1 MSQADV
7 HVYPYPVPDCFVSVL
22 HHTDQP
28 QCVNGFVPNEIL
40 QSVYLQRRFGLK
52 FIPES
57 TQIVS
62 PHNSFTC
69 DGIVTKWIMRWQ
81 QIRFIGSS
89 FPELQVW
96 RSSNEAN
103 ATFQLVGST
112 TFTAGP
118 GAMRIIAI
126 NVVEFTVYP
135 PLPVQAGDVLGIYQP
150 AESRIRLFY
159 EPEGSNEALFQSGVN
174 HLSMFPNS
182 PLTVE
187 STMRVPLISAEVGR
201 CLFVLAEC
209 YQASIA
215 HNTHVGH
222 CQHG

>member
-28 QCVNGFVPNEIL
+28 QCVNGFVTNEML
-40 QSVYLQRRFGLK
+40 QSVYLQRRFGLHS
-52 FIPES
+52 IPKS

-69 DGIVTKWIMRWQ
+69 DGNVTKWIMRWQ
-81 QIRFIGSS
+81 QISFMTSS

-96 RSSNEAN
+96 RPSNEAN
-103 ATFQLVGST
+103 ATFQLVGR
-112 TFTAGP
+112 TAITADP
-118 GAMRIIAI
+118 GATRDIAD
-126 NVVEFTVYP
+126 NVFEFTVNP

-150 AESRIRLFY
+150 AESRIKLFY
-159 EPEGSNEALFQSGVN
+159 EPEGSNKALFQSGVN
-174 HLSMFPNS
+174 NLSIFPNS

-187 STMRVPLISAEVGR
+187 SIMRAPLISAEVGR
-201 CLFVLAEC
+201 CLFVLAAC
-209 YQASIA
+209 INSHIMVVIL
-215 HNTHVGH
+215 HPHSTM
-222 CQHG
+222 

>member
-7 HVYPYPVPDCFVSVL
+7 HVYHVPDTVL

-28 QCVNGFVPNEIL
+28 QCVNGFVSNETL
-40 QSVYLQRRFGLK
+40 QSLLLRRRFGLR
-52 FIPES
+52 FIRES

-62 PHNSFTC
+62 PHNNFTC
-69 DGIVTKWIMRWQ
+69 DGNVTKWIMRWQ
-81 QIRFIGSS
+81 EIRFTGLS

-96 RSSNEAN
+96 RSSYETN

-112 TFTAGP
+112 TFTTDP
-118 GAMRIIAI
+118 GATRIIAI
-126 NVVEFTVYP
+126 NVLEFTVNP
-135 PLPVQAGDVLGIYQP
+135 PLSVQAGDVLGIYQP

-174 HLSMFPNS
+174 NLSIFPNS
-182 PLTVE
+182 SLTVE

-201 CLFVLAEC
+201 CLFVLAAC
-209 YQASIA
+209 Y
-215 HNTHVGH
+215 
-222 CQHG
+222 